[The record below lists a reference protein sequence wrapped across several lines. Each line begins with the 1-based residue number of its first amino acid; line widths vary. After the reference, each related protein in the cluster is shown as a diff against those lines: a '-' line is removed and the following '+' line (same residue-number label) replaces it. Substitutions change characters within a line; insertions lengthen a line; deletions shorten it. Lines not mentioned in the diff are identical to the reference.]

1 MQNKTASAKRGHDDT
16 NSVSSDEDF
25 ADSGPEECSTSK
37 ASKKYDGSA
46 KYKVKFNPFWS
57 QNYPVKAVSNDRFSF
72 HCIPCARAIS
82 CGHQGL
88 KDVKVHCE
96 RVTHKKR
103 VDAAK
108 KTQSIAQ
115 LIATGTDFTSKN
127 VIKAEVMVTNSL
139 VQHNLPIA
147 TADHLGPLFK
157 EVFPDRKIAASYA
170 SGRTKSSAIINNAIG
185 PQCHTYLVQ
194 HCKNHPF
201 SLGIEGG
208 SHTGLEKMNPVTI
221 RIFDINRSKQVESH
235 FYDMCTTSGEDCGKP
250 AAIFD
255 VLVEKFQNDSI
266 PWHNAVSLS
275 VDDTNAMIGCNNS
288 IASRRKNENPDIF
301 ISGCACHLA
310 HIAAT
315 EANDAFTDVLGIN
328 IEDVLIDLFYWFD
341 KSSKRKGKLSEY
353 FEFCDQDYQKVLK
366 HVSTRWL
373 SLERCVERALKK
385 FPSLKAYFLSESF
398 PDQRFGRLEV
408 AFSNPILES
417 VLLFHQASMQLFTE
431 LNKLLQRSEPTIR
444 VLRGAMLRLV
454 KKVASRIVQPQFIK
468 DAELEQLDLSNDT
481 MFKPNKSIFLGGVTK
496 PTLTRLLN
504 EGDITETLFRKFYA
518 AAHSYFKSSLS
529 YILKKFPLKDELIRN
544 AVWIDVSQ
552 LIMVEWKCV
561 QYFYDRYSTMFEEV
575 PVDILYEEFCEA
587 RKAAYLNVL
596 ILMETRCSIIVQM
609 FYCGSLDK
617 CSNRELQ

>member
-1 MQNKTASAKRGHDDT
+1 MQNKMASAKRGHDDT
-16 NSVSSDEDF
+16 NSVSSDEEF

-37 ASKKYDGSA
+37 ASKKYAGSA
-46 KYKVKFNPFWS
+46 KCKVKFNPSWS

-115 LIATGTDFTSKN
+115 LIATGTDSTSKN
-127 VIKAEVMVTNSL
+127 VIKAEVMVTNFL

-147 TADHLGPLFK
+147 TADHLVLLFK
-157 EVFPDRKIAASYA
+157 EVFPDSKIAASYA

-201 SLGIEGG
+201 SLGIDGG
-208 SHTGLEKMNPVTI
+208 SDTGLEKMNPVTI

-235 FYDMCTTSGEDCGKP
+235 FYDMSTTSGEDCGKA

-255 VLVEKFQNDSI
+255 VLDEKFQNDSM

-275 VDDTNAMIGCNNS
+275 VDNTNAMIGCNNS
-288 IASRRKNENPDIF
+288 IASRCKNENPNIF

-310 HIAAT
+310 HIDAT

-366 HVSTRWL
+366 QCLHVG
-373 SLERCVERALKK
+373 
-385 FPSLKAYFLSESF
+385 FLW
-398 PDQRFGRLEV
+398 
-408 AFSNPILES
+408 S
-417 VLLFHQASMQLFTE
+417 V
-431 LNKLLQRSEPTIR
+431 
-444 VLRGAMLRLV
+444 
-454 KKVASRIVQPQFIK
+454 
-468 DAELEQLDLSNDT
+468 
-481 MFKPNKSIFLGGVTK
+481 
-496 PTLTRLLN
+496 
-504 EGDITETLFRKFYA
+504 
-518 AAHSYFKSSLS
+518 
-529 YILKKFPLKDELIRN
+529 
-544 AVWIDVSQ
+544 VWKG
-552 LIMVEWKCV
+552 L
-561 QYFYDRYSTMFEEV
+561 
-575 PVDILYEEFCEA
+575 
-587 RKAAYLNVL
+587 
-596 ILMETRCSIIVQM
+596 
-609 FYCGSLDK
+609 
-617 CSNRELQ
+617 